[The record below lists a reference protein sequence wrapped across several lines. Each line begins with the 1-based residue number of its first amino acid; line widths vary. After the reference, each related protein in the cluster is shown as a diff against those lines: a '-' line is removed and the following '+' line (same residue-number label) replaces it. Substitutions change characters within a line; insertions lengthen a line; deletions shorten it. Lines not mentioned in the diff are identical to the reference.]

1 MWKCFYHPAPGGI
14 IFSHQELELEWLGAH
29 LERKGQ
35 KGGEGGGIRSRREP
49 RGRPE
54 MSTLLLGKGCPP
66 RVYFTLAVTLSS
78 CREKTVEKGG
88 ALINQLF
95 TQRGCPMS
103 K

>member
-1 MWKCFYHPAPGGI
+1 
-14 IFSHQELELEWLGAH
+14 
-29 LERKGQ
+29 
-35 KGGEGGGIRSRREP
+35 
-49 RGRPE
+49 